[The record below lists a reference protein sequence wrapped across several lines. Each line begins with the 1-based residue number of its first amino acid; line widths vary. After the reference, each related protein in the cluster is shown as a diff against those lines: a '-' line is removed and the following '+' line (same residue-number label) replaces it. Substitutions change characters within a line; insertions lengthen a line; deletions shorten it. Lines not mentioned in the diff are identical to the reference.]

1 MVALTCILEY
11 CPPPFIELVQ
21 DQERRGYMI
30 ESEEYDTLAQCKRE
44 ETGKHCIRI
53 YIHAPPLSHVIKSF
67 VLWGM
72 LSSL

>member
-1 MVALTCILEY
+1 
-11 CPPPFIELVQ
+11 
-21 DQERRGYMI
+21 MI
-30 ESEEYDTLAQCKRE
+30 ESEEYDTLSADEKKQVN
-44 ETGKHCIRI
+44 IAYIYI